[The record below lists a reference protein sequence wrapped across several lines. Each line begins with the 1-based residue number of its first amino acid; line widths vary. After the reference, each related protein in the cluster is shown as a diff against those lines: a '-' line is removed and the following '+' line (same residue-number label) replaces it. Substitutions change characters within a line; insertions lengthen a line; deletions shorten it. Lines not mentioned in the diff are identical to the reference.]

1 MDDEYSFA
9 SMQHPTAGYLFAE
22 ELGIYVMTLDDFCVD
37 GCVGRK
43 PATSTACFSDMT
55 APTAPCASP
64 SSPSSVV
71 YLSPF
76 YPPSPLK
83 AVDCP
88 PAVAPEILR
97 FSGAPDDIF
106 IKPELVD
113 FVVPL
118 STPTY
123 PLQPVPV
130 HVIHEAPTT
139 DDRERLRRRQR
150 GYEKRY
156 RGRKRRDLKQQR
168 DTWLALE
175 MKLDAT
181 RQKHCKPFVRRAS
194 TSRRNQMLLLL
205 QEERALR
212 QDQVAMKTLQAWEE
226 VSRIREY
233 SDKDE
238 LRTLSEW
245 RHSAEKV
252 IGQCA
257 MLGPR
262 RFHPYAPMA
271 PQHFTW

>member
-37 GCVGRK
+37 G
-43 PATSTACFSDMT
+43 
-55 APTAPCASP
+55 
-64 SSPSSVV
+64 SPSSVV

-233 SDKDE
+233 
-238 LRTLSEW
+238 RTRTS
-245 RHSAEKV
+245 SARSAS
-252 IGQCA
+252 GGTA
-257 MLGPR
+257 PR
-262 RFHPYAPMA
+262 R
-271 PQHFTW
+271 